1 MLIHLFIGISIIYKR
16 LQKEKNMPLVTSKEM
31 LIDAQ
36 KNHYAI
42 GAFNAN
48 NMEIVQAII
57 ETAIEERSPVIIQ
70 ASQGA
75 IKYAGLD
82 MIASMVKV
90 MAIKTNIPVV
100 LHLDHG
106 TDFYQNIRCL
116 RTGFTSLMFDGSK
129 LPLSENIAM
138 TKKVVEIAHACN
150 IPVEAEIGQ
159 IGKMDSSDEP
169 GIAREKIND
178 FMADPGE
185 AKKFVQLTGIDSLAA
200 AVGTIHGCREPIAK
214 LDIERIKKIR
224 YLTEIPLVLHGASGA
239 NDEEIK
245 KGISAGICKI
255 NIDTRIRM
263 AFTQAAINYIH
274 NNPEEIDPRK
284 VLTPAKEAAK
294 EIIRGRIKVL
304 GSSNRV

>member
-1 MLIHLFIGISIIYKR
+1 
-16 LQKEKNMPLVTSKEM
+16 MPLVTSKEI

-57 ETAIEERSPVIIQ
+57 ETAEEESAPVIIQ

-75 IKYAGLD
+75 IKYAGLE
-82 MIASMVKV
+82 MIVGMVKT
-90 MAIKTNIPVV
+90 MADRTSVPVV

-106 TDFYQNIRCL
+106 TDYFQNIRCL
-116 RTGFTSLMFDGSK
+116 RAGFTSLMFDGSK
-129 LPLSENIAM
+129 LSFEENVAM
-138 TKKVVEIAHACN
+138 TKKVVEMAHACN

-169 GIAREKIND
+169 GVARERIKE
-178 FMADPGE
+178 FMADPKE
-185 AKKFVQLTGIDSLAA
+185 AEKFVKLTGIDSLAA
-200 AVGTIHGCREPIAK
+200 AVGTIHGCREPIAQ
-214 LDIERIKKIR
+214 LDIPRIEKIR
-224 YLTEIPLVLHGASGA
+224 DLTGVPLVLHGASGA

-245 KGISAGICKI
+245 KGIAAGISKI

-263 AFTQAAINYIH
+263 AFTKATREYLAQ
-274 NNPEEIDPRK
+274 NPNEIDPRK
-284 VLTPAKEAAK
+284 MLAPAKDAAK
-294 EIIRGRIKVL
+294 EVIRSRIRAL
-304 GSSNRV
+304 GSNNQVKQF